1 MLLLKAS
8 YPLSLLLEA
17 AGIPRSTF
25 FYRQAALSRADPQ
38 AELREKIREAFT
50 QSRARYGHR
59 RIHAVLVRQGWQ
71 IAKKTVLKLMRAEN
85 LVCKV
90 RNRRRFTSY
99 KGQVGKVAENHLKRE
114 FSATAPNTKWVTDV
128 TEFKIA
134 DRKVYLSP
142 VLDLFDRSIISY
154 AVSESPN
161 TAFTNSSLRDAISSL
176 TPGEA
181 PLVHSDQ
188 GFQYQHATWQ
198 RLLNDAGMT
207 QSMSRKGNCLDNSV
221 MENFFGHLKEEMF
234 HHEEHTNAEAFVTEL
249 EDYIRW
255 YNYERISLTLECLSP
270 MEYRAQALA
279 A

>member
-90 RNRRRFTSY
+90 RSRRRFTSY